1 MGCRDGE
8 ETRINSF
15 ALVSYLADPLAA
27 FLDRLRTD
35 LVPGCHAKAHVTVLP
50 PRPLS
55 GPPEAAWSEI
65 ERRLQ
70 DVPPFR
76 VELADIEMFPATQV
90 IYLSVNAGS
99 FELRRLHRMLN
110 TGSCCFEEPFSYHPH
125 LTIAQDL
132 EPSQLAAAMETTRQR
147 WRQFPDRR
155 GFVVEKLTFVQNT
168 MENRWTDLNL
178 YPLKPRIHADA
189 L

>member
-1 MGCRDGE
+1 MGCCNGG

-15 ALVSYLADPLAA
+15 ALVSYLADPLAV

-55 GPPEAAWSEI
+55 GPADEAWSEI
-65 ERRLQ
+65 EKRLQ

-76 VELADIEMFPATQV
+76 VELADIEVFPATQV
-90 IYLSVNAGS
+90 IYLSVKDGGT
-99 FELRRLHRMLN
+99 ELRRLHRMLN
-110 TGSCCFEEPFSYHPH
+110 TGSCAFEEPFSYHPH

-132 EPSQLAAAMETTRQR
+132 ELSQLDAAIETTRER
-147 WRQFPDRR
+147 WRQFPGRR

-168 MENRWTDLNL
+168 MENRWSDLNL

-189 L
+189 R